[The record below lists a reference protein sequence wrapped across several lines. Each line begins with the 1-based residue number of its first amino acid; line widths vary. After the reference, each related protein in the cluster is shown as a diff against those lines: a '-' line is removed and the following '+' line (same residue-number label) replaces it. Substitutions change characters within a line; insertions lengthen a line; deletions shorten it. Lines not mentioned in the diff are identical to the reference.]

1 MTSRLL
7 NFPSHSIHLP
17 LPNHQATRPS
27 SLQRLL
33 SHGWLALRLHYP
45 EHDPNCRTPYILTF
59 LHRNSQKMPSHVHRL
74 RHRVGNHLGY
84 RTVVY
89 ACVDICLGLEKV
101 KKLRVTV
108 VVKIPRT
115 PTTEVQVE
123 DGRDAG
129 RSGDVFVCII
139 IWYRW

>member
-1 MTSRLL
+1 M
-7 NFPSHSIHLP
+7 
-17 LPNHQATRPS
+17 
-27 SLQRLL
+27 
-33 SHGWLALRLHYP
+33 
-45 EHDPNCRTPYILTF
+45 
-59 LHRNSQKMPSHVHRL
+59 
-74 RHRVGNHLGY
+74 
-84 RTVVY
+84 Y